1 MEQPTIGQRRIGAAL
16 KALRLRAGMSGSALA
31 AELGWSQASVSRA
44 ELGQRR
50 ISMQDVTRWADATG
64 APADARAEL
73 AALAEDATRE
83 VRSWWKVHAGGLA
96 RRQHEVAALEASAER
111 ISNYQLVIPG
121 LLQTA
126 EYAARA
132 LALADVSGQGDIP
145 AAVAARMRRQEILYD
160 QSRQFDYVLPETAL
174 RQRLAGAAGMRG
186 QGDRL
191 LSVDSLPNVSIAV
204 LPLAA
209 DPPVLP
215 SAGFVIY
222 EVPSE
227 PLVLIETLTDE
238 LLFGGERELSAYR
251 AAFARMRGASVTGDE
266 AHALIQSAITGQ

>member
-1 MEQPTIGQRRIGAAL
+1 MEPAIGQRRIGAAL
-16 KALRLRAGMSGSALA
+16 KALRLRAGVSGSVLA

-50 ISMQDVTRWADATG
+50 ISMQDAIRWADATG

-73 AALAEDATRE
+73 VALVEDAARE
-83 VRSWWKVHAGGLA
+83 VRSWWNVHAGGMA
-96 RRQHEVAALEASAER
+96 RRQHEVAALEARADR
-111 ISNYQLVIPG
+111 ISNYQLVVPG

-174 RQRLAGAAGMRG
+174 HQRLAGPAGMRA

-191 LSVDSLPNVSIAV
+191 LSLDSLPNVSIAV

-222 EVPSE
+222 EVPGE

-238 LLFGGERELSAYR
+238 MLFGGDRELSAYR
-251 AAFARMRGASVTGDE
+251 DAFTRMRRASVTGDE
-266 AHALIQSAITGQ
+266 AHALIRRAMIGL